1 MLTTC
6 LIIILFIVT
15 ILYISQTLQL
25 KRITKQLKDSNNIR
39 VSLNNSTIENLAL
52 AINTRIKDYR
62 KKEININKREEKLKE
77 SISNI
82 SHDLRTPLTSIQ
94 GYLTLLKDSNK
105 DDEERYLKII
115 ELKSNSLQQLIND
128 FYQLS
133 MLEDNNLVIE
143 TYPVD
148 IVSVITENIISNYTL
163 FTEKNITPIV
173 NLPND
178 AIFVIGEEMACER
191 IIQNLIANSIKY
203 SSGEILINLKKS
215 EDECVFTIGNTVN
228 DIDKI
233 EVDNMFD
240 RFYIAD
246 KSRRNGGTG
255 LGLYIVKT
263 LLGKIEGRVIGSNI
277 ENNAINISIAFKGI
291 R

>member
-15 ILYISQTLQL
+15 ILYISQTLQI

-52 AINTRIKDYR
+52 AINTRIKEYR

-115 ELKSNSLQQLIND
+115 ELKSNSLQQLINN

-133 MLEDNNLVIE
+133 MLEDNNFVIE

-173 NLPND
+173 HLPND

-203 SSGEILINLKKS
+203 SSGEILIDLKKL
-215 EDECVFTIGNTVN
+215 ENECVFTIRNTVN

-263 LLGKIEGRVIGSNI
+263 LLGKIEGRIIGSNI
-277 ENNAINISIAFKGI
+277 DNNAINISIAFKGI

>member
-15 ILYISQTLQL
+15 ILYISQTLQI

-52 AINTRIKDYR
+52 AINTRIKEYR

-133 MLEDNNLVIE
+133 MLEDNNFVIE

-163 FTEKNITPIV
+163 FTEKNIIPIV

-203 SSGEILINLKKS
+203 SSGEILIDLKKL
-215 EDECVFTIGNTVN
+215 ENECVFTIRNTVN
-228 DIDKI
+228 HIDKI

-246 KSRRNGGTG
+246 KSRRSGGTG

-263 LLGKIEGRVIGSNI
+263 LLGKIEGRIIGSNI
-277 ENNAINISIAFKGI
+277 DNNAINISIAFKGI

>member
-15 ILYISQTLQL
+15 ILYSSQTLQI

-115 ELKSNSLQQLIND
+115 ELKSNSLKQLIND

-133 MLEDNNLVIE
+133 MLEDNNFVIE

-163 FTEKNITPIV
+163 FTEKNIIPIV

-203 SSGEILINLKKS
+203 SSGEILIDLKKL
-215 EDECVFTIGNTVN
+215 ENECVFTIRNTVN

-246 KSRRNGGTG
+246 KSRRSGGTG

-263 LLGKIEGRVIGSNI
+263 LLGKIEGRIIGSNI
-277 ENNAINISIAFKGI
+277 DNNAINISIAFKGI